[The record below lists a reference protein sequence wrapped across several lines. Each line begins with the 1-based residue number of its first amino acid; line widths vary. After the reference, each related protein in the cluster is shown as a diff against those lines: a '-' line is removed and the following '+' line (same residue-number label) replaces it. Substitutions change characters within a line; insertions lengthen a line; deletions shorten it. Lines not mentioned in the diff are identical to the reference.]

1 MSIVKDLLFI
11 LTALAGIFYVLHLN
25 RHLAKQKKY
34 FLDTLKHDIKI
45 PLLAEINA
53 LKLLENSNNKLIV
66 AMEESCQKTL
76 EMINM
81 LVRLYEKNSAQK
93 DLVIFQNLLNSIF
106 CKLTKIADSKN
117 IDFYCYTNKNI
128 VLETDKKTIEL
139 ILYNLLLITI
149 NESPQFSKVA
159 CITKSGML
167 GTKIKIFSN
176 YSTKQN
182 NKTCNTLKS
191 VGYNI
196 MLEFC
201 KHYIKTNR
209 WLLVEKVNKYNVKS
223 FTIYIPQFKRIFSPI
238 RTSIQSLHHNIPDA
252 GKSVL

>member
-11 LTALAGIFYVLHLN
+11 LTALSGIFYVLYLN
-25 RHLAKQKKY
+25 IHIAKQKQY
-34 FLDTLKHDIKI
+34 FIDTLKHDIKI

-53 LKLLENSNNKLIV
+53 LKLLENSNNKLID
-66 AMEESCQKTL
+66 AMKESCQRSL

-81 LVRLYEKNSAQK
+81 LIRLYEKNSAKK
-93 DLVIFQNLLNSIF
+93 DLVIFQNLLNSTF
-106 CKLTKIADSKN
+106 CKLNEIADSKN
-117 IDFYCYTNKNI
+117 IDFYCYTDKNI
-128 VLETDKKTIEL
+128 VLETDEKYIES

-159 CITKSGML
+159 CITKSSML

-176 YSTKQN
+176 YSIKNN
-182 NKTCNTLKS
+182 NKTCNTLNS

-196 MLEFC
+196 MLELC
-201 KHYIKTNR
+201 KHYIRKNR
-209 WLLVEKVNKYNVKS
+209 WLLLEKVNKYNVKS
-223 FTIYIPQFKRIFSPI
+223 FTIYIPQFKGIFSPI
-238 RTSIQSLHHNIPDA
+238 RTSIQSLRHNLPDA